1 MTWKIKGKIG
11 CHFPDRTGLNP
22 NFDVARIVYSQDGVA
37 ANAKEIE
44 KVYYISPAAATAI
57 AAQTT
62 HEARMAELAK
72 WLVWQR
78 YWSVQRTLVAG
89 DKLVA
94 IQYKPTSDIYVQT
107 IEIFTTSSQGN
118 NDKAR
123 VKILHESGLYI
134 AAFNADNGPDSATE
148 YQLIGYKRYVNN
160 QNVLLKGGKTYY
172 IVYQHDDESPGENTF
187 WPAYFDGENG
197 VYKEY
202 NNSRDSVSTTDITNF
217 GDYIG
222 EINTVGQ
229 ITGASTNQFFVWSGY
244 DLTNLIKMNS
254 LYIRNSSYHNTYGGE
269 IGEQAAITPEIKDT
283 VLSLD
288 DDSLFVWIGWGD
300 SNNHLVYNE
309 LHQRIGTTLA
319 RTKYKGI
326 KTTID
331 ALLDDLDKDD
341 YAVFKGSDSQLSN
354 NTIYKKNQNIK
365 IDAVLD
371 FSQSSNSFDN
381 LVALIKASYN
391 ADGNKNIAT
400 KGTIYNRNLTG
411 YVMTLKSGYT
421 YDFNT
426 NDSGY
431 TPSELTTSKVQTG
444 CMYYMN
450 TGGTP
455 AAGSVYENPGILL
468 WNGSSF
474 EAVAYTTY
482 DGSYISYFDYIT
494 LVDALTV
501 VSFGDAISHIGTADL
516 LVENT
521 SYSGE
526 GVISNTLRSATI
538 GNRKYY
544 LKINGNEV

>member
-1 MTWKIKGKIG
+1 MAGELEHIRPTHPSQTNLAARTRNIIWCDAAGNAHSIKA
-11 CHFPDRTGLNP
+11 
-22 NFDVARIVYSQDGVA
+22 V
-37 ANAKEIE
+37 
-44 KVYYISPAAATAI
+44 
-57 AAQTT
+57 
-62 HEARMAELAK
+62 
-72 WLVWQR
+72 
-78 YWSVQRTLVAG
+78 YWSPSNNVNDLKLIWLRDHTQRTLVAG

-94 IQYKPTSDIYVQT
+94 IQYKPTADIYVQT
-107 IEIFTTSSQGN
+107 IEIFTTSSQGD

-148 YQLIGYKRYVNN
+148 YQLAGYKRYVNN

-172 IVYQHDDESPGENTF
+172 IVYQHDDDSPGENAF

-197 VYKEY
+197 IYKEY
-202 NNSRDSVSTTDITNF
+202 NNNRDTVTTTDITSF
-217 GDYIG
+217 SDYLG
-222 EINTVGQ
+222 EINTVGG
-229 ITGASTNQFFVWSGY
+229 IVGASTNQFFVWSGY
-244 DLTNLIKMNS
+244 DLTNLIKMNR

-269 IGEQAAITPEIKDT
+269 IGEQYAITPEVKDA

-288 DDSLFVWIGWGD
+288 DDSLFVWTGWGD
-300 SNNHLVYNE
+300 SDNHLVYNE

-331 ALLDDLDKDD
+331 DLLDDLNKDD

-354 NTIYKKNQNIK
+354 NTIYKKTQNITV
-365 IDAVLD
+365 DVVLD
-371 FSQSSNSFDN
+371 FSQSSDSFAN
-381 LVALIKASYN
+381 LIALIKASYN
-391 ADGNKNIAT
+391 SNSNKNIAT
-400 KGTIYNRNLTG
+400 KGTIYNNNLTG

-431 TPSELTTSKVQTG
+431 APSELTTSKVQIG

-455 AAGSVYENPGILL
+455 AAGSTYLNPGILL

-474 EAVAYTTY
+474 EAVAYATY
-482 DGSYISYFDYIT
+482 DGSFMSYFDYIT
-494 LVDALTV
+494 LANALTT
-501 VSFGDAISHIGTADL
+501 VSFGDAISHIGSADL
-516 LVENT
+516 LIENT
-521 SYSGE
+521 SYYGD
-526 GVISNTLRSATI
+526 GVISNTLRSATT